1 MSLLGAVLSTSAGSG
16 PSGFGTGCV
25 ISNRTA
31 RHSREALSRS
41 DQASRPRR
49 RRPDRRGGSLGLLP
63 NRGQCTRAVW
73 LDPWRFATA
82 SPAQHKGPIT
92 PAFLEILE
100 ALLWGFHNSRSG
112 CCFPSYE
119 TIAARAECA
128 RSTVAEALK
137 ALEWAGVLTWQNRI
151 TRIHVRERDLFGH
164 WASRWRVIR
173 TSNAYVFRDP
183 ASRGGSRFQV
193 RKSERN
199 TEPKSGSWMIA
210 CVGRIGRTVGDGP
223 IAASASAS
231 PNG

>member
-1 MSLLGAVLSTSAGSG
+1 MAYAKAW
-16 PSGFGTGCV
+16 
-25 ISNRTA
+25 NA
-31 RHSREALSRS
+31 RNKQGR
-41 DQASRPRR
+41 
-49 RRPDRRGGSLGLLP
+49 
-63 NRGQCTRAVW
+63 
-73 LDPWRFATA
+73 
-82 SPAQHKGPIT
+82 QHKGPIT
-92 PAFLEILE
+92 RTFLEVLE

-183 ASRGGSRFQV
+183 QQRPEGVPAS
-193 RKSERN
+193 KSENQIGTQNQEVIDSSLAPAGDPNSPLERALRQLGGAITGRLLTN
-199 TEPKSGSWMIA
+199 GSGGMVPAI
-210 CVGRIGRTVGDGP
+210 
-223 IAASASAS
+223 
-231 PNG
+231 